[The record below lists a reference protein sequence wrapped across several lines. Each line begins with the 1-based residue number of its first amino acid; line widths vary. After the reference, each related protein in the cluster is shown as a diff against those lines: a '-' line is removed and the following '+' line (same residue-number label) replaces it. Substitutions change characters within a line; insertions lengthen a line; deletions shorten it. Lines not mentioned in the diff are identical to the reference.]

1 MKTLLKESSQKAPA
15 KNSLAICGLSFAVFI
30 ASLDT
35 AITNT
40 ALPFISEEL
49 NTAFAASIWVVNS
62 YQLVM
67 VALILP
73 LAVLADQLS
82 YKLIFLMGLFIFT
95 LASFLCGDANTI
107 NELIFARA
115 VQGLGAA
122 AILGTNIALVRL
134 IYSPEKLGIGLGINA
149 FIIAA
154 GLAGGPVISSM
165 ILTQWSWHWLFF
177 INIPV
182 GICAL
187 LFSYFLPHQQQ
198 SANRKFN
205 FVSAILTIVM
215 FSSIIYGLGEMAVS
229 NSWGWATICIVI
241 GCISGLLL
249 VKRDSKHLHPIFPV
263 DLFQGPIFSLSVITA
278 FFAFITQGLVLVALP
293 YIFSK
298 TGYSEGEVGFLIA
311 PWPIMGAIMAPIAGF
326 LSNKISAA
334 YLGAVGLVLLGT
346 SISSLAFFQGDIASF
361 LIIIAMIICG
371 LGFGLFLTPNQRMLM
386 SNAPINRSG
395 AAGGMLNV
403 ARTSGQA
410 VGVALVG
417 LSINLN
423 PNNLSI
429 MLWVGASFA
438 LIASIISIFRIIKG

>member
-49 NTAFAASIWVVNS
+49 NTAFVASIWVVNS
-62 YQLVM
+62 YQLVL

-82 YKLIFLMGLFIFT
+82 YKLIFLIGLFIFT
-95 LASFLCGDANTI
+95 LASFLCGNANTI

-115 VQGLGAA
+115 VQGVGAA

-149 FIIAA
+149 FVVAA
-154 GLAGGPVISSM
+154 GLAGGPVISSI
-165 ILTQWSWHWLFF
+165 ILSHWSWHWLFF
-177 INIPV
+177 INIPI
-182 GICAL
+182 GICAFL
-187 LFSYFLPHQQQ
+187 LSYFLRPQQQ
-198 SANRKFN
+198 NVKRKFN

-215 FSSIIYGLGEMAVS
+215 FSSIIYGLGEMAVF
-229 NSWGWATICIVI
+229 NSWGWALASIII
-241 GCISGLLL
+241 GCVSGLFL
-249 VKRDSKHLHPIFPV
+249 VWRDSKHLNPIFPV
-263 DLFQGPIFSLSVITA
+263 DLFQEPIFSLSVITA

-298 TGYSEGEVGFLIA
+298 TGYSAGEVGFLIA
-311 PWPIMGAIMAPIAGF
+311 PWPMMGAIMASIAGS
-326 LSNKISAA
+326 LSNKISSA
-334 YLGAVGLVLLGT
+334 YLGTVGLVLLGT
-346 SISSLAFFQGDIASF
+346 SIGVLALFQTDITFS
-361 LIIIAMIICG
+361 IIVIAMFICG

-386 SNAPINRSG
+386 SNAPMNRSG

-410 VGVALVG
+410 VGAALVG

-429 MLWVGASFA
+429 MLWIGSLFA
-438 LIASIISIFRIIKG
+438 LIAAIISIFRIIKR